1 MSDRRIKMDAPQNSD
16 ASSQNR
22 TSGSLDAGV
31 SRHAMIVKDGYRVPL
46 IGVPPD
52 AVLETCDCCGYEHP
66 VAEMR
71 WTGNQ
76 MLCKKCDG

>member
-1 MSDRRIKMDAPQNSD
+1 MKTPQNKTGIEPEP
-16 ASSQNR
+16 R
-22 TSGSLDAGV
+22 SGSLDAVV
-31 SRHAMIVKDGYRVPL
+31 SRHAMVVKDGYRVPL

-52 AVLETCDCCGYEHP
+52 AVLETCDCCGNEHP